1 MTATTGRLPGS
12 LERYPRLDTW
22 LRIDPD
28 GTVTVFSGK
37 VEIGQGIRTA
47 LAQIVSDELDVR
59 YDAVRIAPVDTERS
73 PDEGVTSGSRSIEE
87 SGQAL
92 RQVAAELRQALLERA
107 AERHGKPVASLWTA
121 DGAVH
126 APDGTRLEYRELA
139 TPELL
144 ARAVTGLARPKEP
157 RLRSVIGRVVPRIG
171 QRDKATGAPR
181 YVHDLELPG
190 MLHGRVVRPPGY
202 GATLRDLDQEAAQ
215 ALPGVVAVVRDG
227 RFLGLVAQ
235 REDLAIRALD
245 RLRQLA
251 QWDEHATLPAATDP
265 RFLLDELTDDIL
277 VSDRESAVDR
287 GRAVREHR
295 AEYSRPYIAH
305 AAIGPS
311 CAVASLIDGVYTV
324 WSHAQGVHQLRHELA
339 KILAV
344 PATSVRVIH
353 ADGAGCYGHNGAD
366 DAALDAALLA
376 RAVPGRP
383 VRVQWMRDDEFAWE
397 PYGTGM
403 VVRIAASLDAGGD
416 IVAWSHELW
425 GNGHGNRPNPSLPR
439 DAASLLASHHLST
452 PLRPSVPG
460 RPRSPS
466 SGGQRNAA
474 PLYDFPNERVVNHYV
489 ERTPLRVSA
498 LRSLGAHA
506 NVFAIESMMDELALL
521 SGADPIE
528 YRLRYLR
535 DARAR
540 EVIETAARAAAWRSG
555 ERGDGTRGRGI
566 GFARYKNGAAYLGV
580 IAEVELGRDIRVTR
594 AWAAIDAGMAVS
606 PDGIVGQ
613 TEGGITQAAS
623 WTLKEQVRFDP
634 RRITTRGWD
643 TYPMLTFSEAPE
655 IEVTLIDRPDQPP
668 LGVGEAF
675 AGPTAAAIANA
686 IANATGV
693 RLRDMPLTRERLLA
707 AVG

>member
-1 MTATTGRLPGS
+1 MTATAGRLPGS
-12 LERYPRLDTW
+12 LQEHPRLDQW
-22 LRIDPD
+22 LRFEPD
-28 GTVTVFSGK
+28 GAVTLFTGK

-47 LAQIVSDELDVR
+47 LAQIVADELDIA
-59 YDAVRIAPVDTERS
+59 YDAVRVAPVDTDHS

-87 SGQAL
+87 SGEAL
-92 RQVAAELRQALLERA
+92 RQVAAEARHALIERA
-107 AERHGKPVASLWTA
+107 AERLGAPVSTLRAA

-126 APDGTRLEYRELA
+126 AADGRSLSYGELA
-139 TPELL
+139 GPALL
-144 ARAVTGLARPKEP
+144 ARAATGVVQPKEV
-157 RLRSVIGRVVPRIG
+157 RHRRVIGTIVPRIG
-171 QRDKATGAPR
+171 QREKATGVPR

-190 MLHGRVVRPPGY
+190 MLHGRVVRPPSY
-202 GATLRDLDQEAAQ
+202 GATLRDLDEEAAR

-227 RFLGLVAQ
+227 RFLGLLAE
-235 REDLAIRALD
+235 REDLAVRALE
-245 RLRQLA
+245 RLRRIA
-251 QWDEHATLPAATDP
+251 QWDEPPTLPETSDP
-265 RFLLDELTDDIL
+265 RFLLDERTDDIV
-277 VSDRESAVDR
+277 VSDRQSAIDR

-295 AEYSRPYIAH
+295 AEYSRPYLAH

-311 CAVASLIDGVYTV
+311 CAVASLIDGGYTV
-324 WSHAQGVHQLRHELA
+324 WSHTQGVHQLRQELA
-339 KILAV
+339 KVLAV
-344 PATSVRVIH
+344 PATNVRVIH
-353 ADGAGCYGHNGAD
+353 ADGPGCYGHNGAD

-403 VVRIAASLDAGGD
+403 VVRIAASLDEGGD
-416 IVAWSHELW
+416 VVAWSHELW
-425 GNGHGNRPNPSLPR
+425 GNGHGNRPNPSLPPGV
-439 DAASLLASHHLST
+439 ASLLASHHLST

-474 PLYDFPNERVVNHYV
+474 PLYEFPNERVVNHYV

-521 SGADPIE
+521 AAADPIE

-535 DARAR
+535 DGRAR
-540 EVIETAARAAAWRSG
+540 EVIETTARIAAWRDG
-555 ERGDGTRGRGI
+555 ERGDGARGRGM
-566 GFARYKNGAAYLGV
+566 GFARYKNGAAYLAV

-594 AWAAIDAGMAVS
+594 AWATIDAGMAVS
-606 PDGIVGQ
+606 PDGVIGQ
-613 TEGGITQAAS
+613 TEGGITQATS
-623 WTLKEQVRFDP
+623 WTLKEAVRFDA

-643 TYPMLTFSEAPE
+643 SYPMLTFSEAPE
-655 IEVTLIDRPDQPP
+655 IEVTLIDRPDEPP

-707 AVG
+707 AAD